1 MVWENLAPRKPEQF
15 YQRLKGVAAGISFVF
30 FLLLA
35 RLVWMQVVEGERY
48 HALAYFNSVSSVPL
62 RAPRGLMLDRN
73 LEVMVGNSPSLTVGL
88 TPAPLLGRPE
98 LAESVFALLASLL
111 ELDAQAIREKFER
124 QKTRPFAPVRL
135 ATNVDRAL
143 VTRLEELRDKLPGV
157 VVLTDSKR
165 NYPSPAA
172 AHALGYVSE
181 ITDAQLNSLTAKGYR
196 LGDLVGQTGLE
207 RVYDEILK
215 GEDGGFFIQVN
226 SLGRQLKELNQV
238 APLPGNNLVL
248 TLSLKLQQVA
258 EEALRGQSGAVVA
271 LDPRNGEVLALC
283 SAPDYDLSQFSGRIK
298 PADWQAL
305 MEDEQHPF
313 TNRAIQGLYP
323 PGSVFKI
330 VTTSAGLESGAI
342 VPETAFTCLGIYWIS
357 TWPYRCWKE
366 VGHGTLTLHRAIVE
380 SCDIYFYHVGLKTKV
395 DALSQYAREYGFGAA
410 TGIDLPGE
418 ASGLVPSAAWKERTQ
433 HMPWFPGNTVMM
445 SIGQGYLLATP
456 LQLAMM
462 TALVANGGVC
472 YAPHLLKRITDQAG
486 RTLKEIEPQPVR
498 QAKVS
503 AETIRIIQ
511 RAMTDAVNVPGGTAW
526 RARVAGLVVAGK
538 TGTAQNPHGEDHAD
552 FVSFAPAE
560 NPQLVVAVVVE
571 NGGEGGLTAAP
582 IAKKIYEA
590 YFAK

>member
-1 MVWENLAPRKPEQF
+1 
-15 YQRLKGVAAGISFVF
+15 VAAGISTVF
-30 FLLLA
+30 FVLLA

-48 HALAYFNSVSSVPL
+48 HSLAYFNSVSSVPL
-62 RAPRGLMLDRN
+62 RAPRGLVLDRN

-111 ELDAQAIREKFER
+111 EMDAQVIREKFER
-124 QKTRPFAPVRL
+124 QRTRPFAPVRL

-143 VTRLEELRDKLPGV
+143 VTRLEELRDRLPGV

-165 NYPSPAA
+165 HYPQPAA

-181 ITDAQLNSLTAKGYR
+181 ITDSQLNSLSAKGYH

-207 RVYDEILK
+207 RVYDEVLK

-226 SLGRQLKELNQV
+226 SLGRQLKEMGQV

-248 TLSLKLQQVA
+248 TLNLKLQLAA

-271 LDPRNGEVLALC
+271 LDPRNGEILALC
-283 SAPDYDLSQFSGRIK
+283 SAPDYDLNQFSGRIK
-298 PADWQAL
+298 VKDWAAL

-313 TNRAIQGLYP
+313 TNRALQGLYP

-330 VTTSAGLESGAI
+330 VTTSAGLESGVL
-342 VPETAFTCLGIYWIS
+342 VPETAFTCLGIFWIS

-395 DALSQYAREYGFGAA
+395 DTLSQFAREYGFGSV
-410 TGIDLPGE
+410 TGVDLPGE

-462 TALVANGGVC
+462 TALVANGGTC
-472 YAPHLLKRITDQAG
+472 YAPHLLKRITDQSG
-486 RTLKEIEPQPVR
+486 RTLKEAQPQPVR

-511 RAMTDAVNVPGGTAW
+511 KAMTDAVNAPGGTAW
-526 RARVAGLVVAGK
+526 RARVPGLVVAGK

-582 IAKKIYEA
+582 IAKKIYET
-590 YFAK
+590 YFSK